1 MTDPVLYELKGQ
13 AAWVTLNRPENH
25 NALGPSLTQALDAA
39 LERALQDERAR
50 VIVLAAAG
58 RTFCA
63 GLDLKGGGEG
73 FVVEG
78 TPGGLPPFQS
88 LVDRLWHASK
98 PIVGRIQGSAYGG
111 GFALVACCDVA
122 LAVPEARFAVTEL
135 RFGVPP
141 TTIPLIL
148 HHKGLLGPLRP
159 WLLSG
164 RQFGAEQA
172 LKYHLLH
179 GVVPPEDLDGAVESW
194 CGEFLHTAPGA
205 FGEARDIQTR
215 LPGLGFSEG
224 LALVT
229 GKLKELMDSEEA
241 REGRLAF
248 AEKRDPRWRP

>member
-13 AAWVTLNRPENH
+13 VAWVTLNRPENH
-25 NALGPSLTQALDAA
+25 NALGPSLIQALDAA
-39 LERALQDERAR
+39 LERALADERAR

-58 RTFCA
+58 RTFCS

-73 FVVEG
+73 FVVPD

-88 LVDRLWHASK
+88 LVRRLHQPAK

-111 GFALVACCDVA
+111 GFALVALCDVA
-122 LAVPEARFAVTEL
+122 VAVPGARFAVTEL

-148 HHKGLLGPLRP
+148 HHKGLLGPLRHL
-159 WLLSG
+159 LLSG
-164 RQFGAEQA
+164 KSIGAEQA
-172 LKYHLLH
+172 LGYHLLH
-179 GVVPPEDLDGAVESW
+179 DVVPAEELDAAVEGW
-194 CGEFLHTAPGA
+194 CGEFLQTAPGA
-205 FGEARDIQTR
+205 FGEAREIQAR
-215 LPGLGFSEG
+215 LPGLDFSEG

-229 GKLKELMDSEEA
+229 GKLKGLMDSEEA

-248 AEKRDPRWRP
+248 AEKRDPQWRS

>member
-1 MTDPVLYELKGQ
+1 MTEPVLYELRGQ
-13 AAWVTLNRPENH
+13 AAWITLNRPENH

-39 LERALQDERAR
+39 LERALADERAR

-73 FVVEG
+73 FVVPA

-88 LVDRLWHASK
+88 LVARFWHASK

-122 LAVPEARFAVTEL
+122 VAVPEARFAVTEL

-148 HHKGLLGPLRP
+148 HHKGLLGPMRHL
-159 WLLSG
+159 LLSG
-164 RQFGAEQA
+164 KPISAKDA
-172 LKYHLLH
+172 LGYHLLH
-179 GVVPPEDLDGAVESW
+179 GVVSAEDLDGAVEHW
-194 CGEFLHTAPGA
+194 CGEFLNTAPGA
-205 FGEARDIQTR
+205 FGEAREIQAR
-215 LPGLGFSEG
+215 LSGLDFSEG

-229 GKLKELMDSEEA
+229 GKLKKLMDSEEG